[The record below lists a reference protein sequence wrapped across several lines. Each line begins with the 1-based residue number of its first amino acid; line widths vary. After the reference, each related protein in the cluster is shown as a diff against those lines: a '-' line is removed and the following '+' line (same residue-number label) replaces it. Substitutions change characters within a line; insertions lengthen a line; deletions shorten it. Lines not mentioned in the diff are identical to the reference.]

1 MFEGNSDLH
10 NGVEFG
16 WLYTLSVTS
25 RQPFTHIL
33 YAEDNKT
40 IYRIEVSLGTFPPQ
54 KINKME
60 FSNRG
65 WFGWLEK
72 LTF

>member
-40 IYRIEVSLGTFPPQ
+40 IYRIEVT
-54 KINKME
+54 
-60 FSNRG
+60 
-65 WFGWLEK
+65 
-72 LTF
+72 